1 MFMTPHKIIFWE
13 VDPQADFLLP
23 GGKLYVPGAEKII
36 PNLNRLV
43 EEARKGR
50 VFLISHGCQ
59 HAPDDPEFQ
68 TFPPHCI
75 RGTAGARLI
84 PEALTDNFCIIPNE
98 KSFRLTG
105 DLLKNQQVVFEKQE
119 LDVFSNPH
127 AAVVVELLGK
137 DAEFY
142 VFGVVTE
149 YCVLLAANGLLD
161 RKRKV
166 FIVRDAIETLD
177 PKEGSRTLEELK
189 ALGARIVS
197 TDEALAAVRDENT
210 RAASE

>member
-1 MFMTPHKIIFWE
+1 MTPHKIVFWE

-36 PNLNRLV
+36 PNMNRLV

-59 HAPDDPEFQ
+59 HGPDDPEFQ
-68 TFPPHCI
+68 TFPPHCL
-75 RGTAGARLI
+75 RGTPGARLV
-84 PEALTDNFCIIPNE
+84 PEALADKLFVVPNE
-98 KSFRLTG
+98 PDFTLPP
-105 DLLKNQQVVFEKQE
+105 DLLNYQQVVFEKQE
-119 LDVFSNPH
+119 LDVFSNLH
-127 AAVVVELLGK
+127 AGVVVDKLPQ

-149 YCVLLAANGLLD
+149 YCVVLAAKGLLD
-161 RKRKV
+161 RGRKV

-177 PKEGSRTLEELK
+177 PNEGNRTLEELK

-197 TDEALAAVRDENT
+197 TDEALAAVRDETT
-210 RAASE
+210 RAAPE